1 MKDGWVYKML
11 QIAYLPS
18 KQIAGFGV
26 DRSLGQWRGVLFK
39 KSGGVKLSQ
48 QTEADLYSDS
58 IDLML
63 FIAFI
68 SLHQYVFI

>member
-26 DRSLGQWRGVLFK
+26 DRSLGQWRGVFLEK
-39 KSGGVKLSQ
+39 PGEVIVKLSQ
-48 QTEADLYSDS
+48 KNKRKLTYIQNP
-58 IDLML
+58 
-63 FIAFI
+63 
-68 SLHQYVFI
+68 